1 MFLTLLQT
9 NVNYRDRALAA
20 GSAGRVQ
27 AGDRLP
33 WMCQEDGTDNFASL
47 RSLDWQA
54 HVYGDAS
61 IEIEQACT
69 QAGLSLRR
77 FSWSEAAGK
86 TGIARNAFY
95 LVRPDGYVGFGRRER
110 CRRHASRL
118 PGTLRPRLR
127 QGEAIAAGGRRDPL
141 GPAMTGDLPAR
152 PAKAPRPQPL
162 RAEKSAARRAAILND
177 AARRTRS
184 V

>member
-1 MFLTLLQT
+1 MRVRLVPLLLPALFSFREARRLMFLTLSQT
-9 NVNYRDRALAA
+9 NVNYRDSTLAA

-33 WMCQEDGTDNFASL
+33 WVCQEGGMDNFASL

-77 FSWSEAAGK
+77 FPWSEAAGK

-95 LVRPDGYVGFGRRER
+95 LVRPDGYVGLAA
-110 CRRHASRL
+110 ASDVAD
-118 PGTLRPRLR
+118 TLRAY
-127 QGEAIAAGGRRDPL
+127 Q
-141 GPAMTGDLPAR
+141 AR
-152 PAKAPRPQPL
+152 FGLVFAKA
-162 RAEKSAARRAAILND
+162 RRSPPEADAI
-177 AARRTRS
+177 RS
-184 V
+184 GQR